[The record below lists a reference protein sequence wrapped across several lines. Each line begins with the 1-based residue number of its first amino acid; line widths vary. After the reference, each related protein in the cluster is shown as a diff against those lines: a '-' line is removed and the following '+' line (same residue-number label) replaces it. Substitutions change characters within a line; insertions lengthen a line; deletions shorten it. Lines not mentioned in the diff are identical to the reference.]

1 MNALNET
8 SVSAFCQFNLTD
20 EELICEYRRTGDDRF
35 FEELAARYRTRLPR
49 YLDARYKLTNA
60 QLEDAVQSTF
70 ATVYRKLD
78 QYDASRSFRPWFYRV
93 ATTRT
98 LDLLRAQKRADK
110 FFFGSVCRRRR
121 RARAGSERRV
131 GAARDPGRSSPR
143 DRETSEQVPTGF
155 GDGLFSGA
163 NASKRRRGPA
173 HDRIDRFPPHQPRA
187 AEAALL
193 LAERASRFAICA
205 TGPRSAG
212 SARSLIGNFR
222 AAQPPDTAYY

>member
-110 FFFGSVCRRRR
+110 FFSLDAPSRDDGSEAFADSVEGREPDPSVELERRETRAEVR
-121 RARAGSERRV
+121 RAIAKLPSKFR
-131 GAARDPGRSSPR
+131 
-143 DRETSEQVPTGF
+143 QVLEMVF
-155 GDGLFSGA
+155 FQGLTRQSVA
-163 NASKRRRGPA
+163 
-173 HDRIDRFPPHQPRA
+173 
-187 AEAALL
+187 AALRTTVSTVSRRISRAL
-193 LAERASRFAICA
+193 QKLRYYLQNERLDSQ
-205 TGPRSAG
+205 
-212 SARSLIGNFR
+212 SARLDRVLQGAR
-222 AAQPPDTAYY
+222 VL